1 MDIAKNVFQV
11 HWVDGNTGEICR
23 KKLPR
28 GKVTEFFAVRPAGRI
43 AMEACG
49 GAHHWGAPSVRWAIR
64 SNCCPRT
71 RSALHQRQQG

>member
-1 MDIAKNVFQV
+1 MNATTYGMDIAKNVFQV

-49 GAHHWGAPSVRWAIR
+49 LSLIHI
-64 SNCCPRT
+64 
-71 RSALHQRQQG
+71 

>member
-1 MDIAKNVFQV
+1 MNATTYGMDIAKNVFQV

-43 AMEACG
+43 AMEEIG
-49 GAHHWGAPSVRWAIR
+49 RAHV
-64 SNCCPRT
+64 
-71 RSALHQRQQG
+71 